1 MGHCN
6 TIFHQVLRLLDR
18 HDFRKIEQ
26 DGSAQ
31 TQVPHPQPLGQFV
44 VMMFAQITGRSS
56 LREIVQQFEFHATK
70 LYHLGVDLVKRT
82 TLADAN
88 SKRPA
93 AFFEAL
99 FQHQYAK
106 CAAIARARSSASR
119 TSSTPL
125 TRP

>member
-1 MGHCN
+1 MAHCN

-26 DGSAQ
+26 DRFRPKRKCRTLSRW
-31 TQVPHPQPLGQFV
+31 GQFV

-88 SKRPA
+88 SKRNVSMKMRHLGLEFSVPPD
-93 AFFEAL
+93 
-99 FQHQYAK
+99 H
-106 CAAIARARSSASR
+106 SSDVHPWAC
-119 TSSTPL
+119 
-125 TRP
+125 

>member
-1 MGHCN
+1 MAHCN

-26 DGSAQ
+26 DRFRPKRKCRTVSRW
-31 TQVPHPQPLGQFV
+31 GQFV

-82 TLADAN
+82 TLADA
-88 SKRPA
+88 SRRPA
-93 AFFEAL
+93 AFFETS
-99 FQHQYAK
+99 FRQYAK
-106 CAAIARARSSASR
+106 CAAIAPSKFRFKNK
-119 TSSTPL
+119 P
-125 TRP
+125 TR